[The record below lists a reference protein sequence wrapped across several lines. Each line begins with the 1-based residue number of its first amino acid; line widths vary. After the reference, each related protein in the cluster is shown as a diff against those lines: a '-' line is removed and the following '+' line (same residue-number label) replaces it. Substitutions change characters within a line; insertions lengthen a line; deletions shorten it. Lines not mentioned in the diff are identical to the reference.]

1 MLPAATLASFFA
13 FSILLGLSPGPDN
26 IFVLT
31 QSALQGRRAG
41 IFVTLGLATGLLFH
55 TALVAFGVAA
65 LFQASAIAFTVLK
78 VLGALYLLYLA
89 IGAWRA
95 GASSIDGKDS
105 RLNLPQ
111 LYRRGIIMNITNP
124 KVSIFFLA
132 FLPQFAD
139 PKLGSLSLQLMLLG
153 AVFMVATLLVFGAV
167 ALLAGSLG
175 EWLRRS
181 PNWQKVMN
189 RTAAVV
195 FAGLAVKLLTTSR

>member
-1 MLPAATLASFFA
+1 MLPFATLASFFA
-13 FSILLGLSPGPDN
+13 FSVLLGLSPGPDN

-31 QSALQGRRAG
+31 QSAMQGRKAG

-65 LFQASAIAFTVLK
+65 LFQASAIAFTMLK
-78 VLGALYLLYLA
+78 VAGALYLLYLA
-89 IGAWRA
+89 WGAWRA
-95 GASSIDGKDS
+95 GASSIEGKANQLGS
-105 RLNLPQ
+105 LQ

-139 PKLGSLSLQLMLLG
+139 PKLGALSLQIMLLG
-153 AVFMVATLLVFGAV
+153 GVFMVATLLVFGAV

-175 EWLRRS
+175 DWLRRT
-181 PNWQKVMN
+181 PNWQQIMN

-195 FAGLAVKLLTTSR
+195 FTGLAVKLLSTSR

>member
-41 IFVTLGLATGLLFH
+41 IFVTLGLSTGLLFH

-105 RLNLPQ
+105 RLDLPQ

-139 PKLGSLSLQLMLLG
+139 PKLGGLSLQLMSLG

-175 EWLRRS
+175 DWLRRS
-181 PNWQKVMN
+181 PNWQQVMN